1 MMEGPA
7 FGQCMKQGLE
17 LGVGG
22 AMIWQWDVV
31 SAWLESR
38 ELARELGI

>member
-7 FGQCMKQGLE
+7 FGQCMKQGLG

-31 SAWLESR
+31 SACLGSQEIVLEM
-38 ELARELGI
+38 GK